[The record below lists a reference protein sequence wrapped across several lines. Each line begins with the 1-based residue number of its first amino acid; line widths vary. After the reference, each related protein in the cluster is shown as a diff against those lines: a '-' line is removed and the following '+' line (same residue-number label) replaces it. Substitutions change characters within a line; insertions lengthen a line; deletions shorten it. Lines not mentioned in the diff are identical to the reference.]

1 MCACFKVESNVAQNL
16 INKFFSK
23 FDCQKTLSW
32 KGFYVEK
39 SMGTGLLSE
48 KTDILHVKLNER
60 AEGANSSFSATVDFL
75 QYIYLV
81 LAATNH

>member
-39 SMGTGLLSE
+39 GMGYGATFW
-48 KTDILHVKLNER
+48 KTDVLHVKINER
-60 AEGANSSFSATVDFL
+60 VGGATSSYSAAVDFL

-81 LAATNH
+81 LAAKNH